1 MSTIDK
7 VLTKSTPTKNI
18 NGHNTHSV
26 EDIQIPV
33 PWGIISGKWWGP
45 IDQQPIVALHGW
57 QDNAGT
63 FDKLIPLLPSNVAI
77 LAIDLPGHG
86 LSSHLPIG
94 QFYYIFW
101 DGLINLRKWWGP
113 KGIQPIVA
121 LHGRQDNAGSFDT
134 LIPLL
139 SDEISVLCLDM
150 PGHGLSSHYPKCQY
164 YYVYWDGIILLRRI
178 VKYFKW
184 TKVKLL
190 GHSLGG
196 AISFLYAA
204 SFPDEVEFMISLDIA
219 SPSVKDITKSPD
231 IISDNIDKFLKYESL
246 QSGGI
251 PSYDYNEVLE
261 IVEDAYKGSITK
273 EGAIILMKRGLR
285 PAGEPERYYFSR
297 DPRLKVSALG
307 TISLDLVLAYASR
320 IKCAYLN
327 IRAVPGMKFDNPES
341 YEKVLDKIKL
351 GAKRFEYHKVEGTHH
366 VHLNNPERIAPIIN
380 NFIST

>member
-18 NGHNTHSV
+18 NGHNIHSV
-26 EDIQIPV
+26 EEIQIPV

-101 DGLINLRKWWGP
+101 DGLINLR
-113 KGIQPIVA
+113 
-121 LHGRQDNAGSFDT
+121 
-134 LIPLL
+134 
-139 SDEISVLCLDM
+139 
-150 PGHGLSSHYPKCQY
+150 
-164 YYVYWDGIILLRRI
+164 RI
-178 VKYFKW
+178 VKHYKW
-184 TKVKLL
+184 NKVKLL

-219 SPSVKDITKSPD
+219 SPSIRDIKKCPD

-285 PAGEPERYYFSR
+285 PATEPERYYFSR

-307 TISLDLVLAYASR
+307 MISLDLVLAYASR

-341 YEKVLDKIKL
+341 YEKILDEIKL